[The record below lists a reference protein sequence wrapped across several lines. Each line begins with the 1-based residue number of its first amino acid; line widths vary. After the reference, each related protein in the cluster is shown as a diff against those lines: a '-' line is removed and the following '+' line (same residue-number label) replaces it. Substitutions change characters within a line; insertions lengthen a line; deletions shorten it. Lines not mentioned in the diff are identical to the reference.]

1 MKTIID
7 LKTKSVKRGKTYLI
21 KNGKPIS
28 NFKIRTSPVTFSE
41 IEDLYE
47 TYKYSVPDGTRS
59 KRPYFYAL
67 GPEQIPTIKMING
80 ANRQKA
86 KEDLELTLL
95 MGILNKSL
103 KWPNQKQWFW
113 QSEKDKDLILLRE
126 WFTPV

>member
-7 LKTKSVKRGKTYLI
+7 LNTKSVKRGKTYLI

-67 GPEQIPTIKMING
+67 GPDQIPTIKMING

>member
-67 GPEQIPTIKMING
+67 GSEQIPTIKMING

>member
-47 TYKYSVPDGTRS
+47 IYKYSVPDGTRN

-103 KWPNQKQWFW
+103 KWPNQEQWFW

>member
-7 LKTKSVKRGKTYLI
+7 LKTRSVKRGKTYLI
-21 KNGKPIS
+21 KNGKPMS

-47 TYKYSVPDGTRS
+47 TYKYSVPDGTHS
-59 KRPYFYAL
+59 KKPYFYAL
-67 GPEQIPTIKMING
+67 GLEQIPTIKMING

-86 KEDLELTLL
+86 KENLELTLL

-113 QSEKDKDLILLRE
+113 QSERDKDLILLRE